1 MIGRRGKWMII
12 LYMAF
17 LTVLFLM
24 CSTDLIIREPEKEV
38 YQIAV
43 IIEDARDDNYGSF
56 RKGMDQAAMELNA
69 DVHFITLYEKMD
81 ADQQMD
87 LISREQQDG
96 ADALIIVPADAD
108 KVAGALTDGR
118 VTVPAVIIGS
128 EITGEKAAGTIGAD
142 YKNMGRQL
150 AEAVMRDADET
161 CQVLILE
168 EPQKRSI
175 MSRLFLEGIKEEFE
189 ECGRGWKSA
198 AGQETSQG
206 FWNLAKIL
214 DSGGGQRLVILAETP
229 ELLTEAAGFL
239 AENPEA
245 LAAAEEKKPGEPQPE
260 ALPEEKESRMRDG
273 IGEGGFESRGAV
285 LGLYGRGSTLP
296 ALNYLDRGMIQG
308 ICVTDEYSIGYLS
321 VDMAVRALEGDSS
334 RNRLQ
339 TDSYYIEK
347 EDLRKPEYEKL
358 LFPVE

>member
-1 MIGRRGKWMII
+1 MIGRRGKWLIF
-12 LYMAF
+12 LYMVF
-17 LTVLFLM
+17 LAVLFLM

-43 IIEDARDDNYGSF
+43 IIEDARDDNYVSF

-81 ADQQMD
+81 VDQQME

-96 ADALIIVPADAD
+96 AHALIIVPADED

-118 VTVPAVIIGS
+118 VTVPTVLIGS

-142 YKNMGRQL
+142 YKNMGRLL
-150 AEAVMRDADET
+150 AEAVMKDADET
-161 CQVLILE
+161 CQMLILE
-168 EPQKRSI
+168 EPQKRSN

-189 ECGRGWKSA
+189 EQGRSWESA
-198 AGQETSQG
+198 TGQESGQG
-206 FWNLAKIL
+206 FSHLAERL
-214 DSGGGQRLVILAETP
+214 DSGNGQHIVILAETP
-229 ELLTEAAGFL
+229 ELLTETAGFL
-239 AENPEA
+239 AENPDL
-245 LAAAEEKKPGEPQPE
+245 LAAAGEKKTGEPQ
-260 ALPEEKESRMRDG
+260 LEEKESQTWDG
-273 IGEGGFESRGAV
+273 IGEGSFGNRGAV
-285 LGLYGRGSTLP
+285 LGLYGRGSTLS

-308 ICVTDEYSIGYLS
+308 ICVTDEYSIGYLC
-321 VDMAVRALEGDSS
+321 VDMAVRALEGDLS